1 MTENTY
7 SITIGG
13 RKWEFKHVA
22 AIVPAFTLL
31 LRLSMG
37 WIFIWSGFDKL
48 ITDWSASGF
57 LVNATSGPLKD
68 LFVRMGENQTALDV
82 VDPLVVWGQILI
94 GFSLVLGIFTR
105 FGLLMAA
112 TQMFLFY
119 LAQLWPANNPFMDDH
134 IIYIAVFALLGALG
148 AGRILGLDAV
158 IEKIQPVKKIPQL
171 QYALG

>member
-1 MTENTY
+1 VTENTY
-7 SITIGG
+7 SMTIGG
-13 RKWEFKHVA
+13 RKWEFKPVA

-57 LVNATSGPLKD
+57 LVNASQGPLTD

-112 TQMFLFY
+112 TQTFLFY
-119 LAQLWPANNPFMDDH
+119 LAQLWPASNPFTDDH
-134 IIYIAVFALLGALG
+134 TLS
-148 AGRILGLDAV
+148 
-158 IEKIQPVKKIPQL
+158 
-171 QYALG
+171 